1 MTTALQLGMP
11 LDAVVAAATM
21 NPARTMNFPEKVGTL
36 EPGTTADVSV
46 INLEQGSF
54 EFEAHMNGAE
64 MVAVVRDFGR
74 WRPARGQ
81 NRGRGLELVHRMMDS
96 AEVVPHERGTEV
108 RLRRRLNAGS
118 AR

>member
-1 MTTALQLGMP
+1 
-11 LDAVVAAATM
+11 
-21 NPARTMNFPEKVGTL
+21 
-36 EPGTTADVSV
+36 
-46 INLEQGSF
+46 
-54 EFEAHMNGAE
+54 